1 MQNRLFNAQKEKSVP
16 INWRRGMFRL
26 WILASIAWIMGWII
40 LFIIQFILGEAPT
53 PHLAVA
59 PVILFAPPLALLL
72 FGLATRWAF
81 QGFQAED
88 GPAGG

>member
-1 MQNRLFNAQKEKSVP
+1 MQNRLFNTQKEKSVP

-40 LFIIQFILGEAPT
+40 LFIIQFLLGEAPT
-53 PHLAVA
+53 PQLAVA
-59 PVILFAPPLALLL
+59 PVILFAPPIALLL

-81 QGFQAED
+81 QGFQADD
-88 GPAGG
+88 GPTGG